1 MILASIL
8 LLGRITAG
16 AGQQP
21 APELQQRAD
30 EIVASFRAGDL
41 ARLMTFWSDQSASRI
56 PDRKRIARLLEDR
69 AGFDVAATDA
79 MQQGDDAFLT
89 VELHEK
95 TAAQVL
101 LERYDVKLHRC
112 DAEWR
117 IDSWTSPHNARAKE
131 IIGAAPDERSRI
143 IATTTEATLP
153 LAREVM
159 HCGYDF
165 FDRSEIDSAA
175 TAFAAAGDLAE
186 RTGHDPTRAKVER
199 GLAQIEFVRA
209 DRAGAI
215 RHFDKGVEIAK
226 SAEDPRILAQALL
239 QFGSVIEDSAA
250 EGRLTTALQLFRE
263 AHDRVGEA
271 AALARLGN
279 ARTSSAD
286 HDAARTNFLESQRIF
301 SELND
306 AVGVAYTFRGLAID
320 AYAQGH
326 YANALTDFRKAIEV
340 SRSVED
346 LDGEAIAVNNIAL
359 VQYRQDHYMEAL
371 QAFEQALAI
380 FERLQRQES
389 VAKVLGKIG
398 EMHLLLGNRP
408 LATEYLQ
415 RAFEVAEKGGN
426 KTALAGILHNL
437 ARLAAGVGDYRKALA
452 YWEQS
457 LAINTQLGN
466 RAGMASGLVMIG
478 AVQSSLGN
486 IDDAR
491 NAYDRAFE
499 AAREVNNH
507 ETMIVALENRA
518 ELSMQCDDALSAIEP
533 LERAVRISTEFGL
546 REREWRSRM
555 NLASAYRSLG
565 GVAAAQAELERAIAI
580 VEDLRRSL
588 PGDELAQRSFVNMVF
603 PYNDMVSLLVDDKRA
618 AEAFQY
624 AERSKARVLLD
635 ILRQGRAGPGKVM
648 TAVERDRERELT
660 AQLTRLNQDY
670 RQKLGTAGE
679 SAAEGKV
686 RKTQLEYEAF
696 MTGLYAGHPQLRLER
711 GDITPVSV
719 DEVGALLKQRA
730 ADAFLEFVVT
740 DEATYLFTITPA
752 TGGAAQ
758 VRAHSIAVAKS
769 ELQKEVMSFRNLLA
783 ARELNYGAAAQKLY
797 DRLLRPAEAELRGAR
812 VVCIVA
818 DGPLWELPF
827 QALKSDPTRFVIDR
841 HAIFYAPSITV
852 LREMISKRRNRAGK
866 AQLLAFA
873 NPVISTQV
881 ASRVRSEYR
890 DVSLAPIPETETEVR
905 RIAALYGAQNSRL
918 HVRRE
923 AREELAKAEAPA
935 FAVLHFATHGIFDDQ
950 NALSSRLVFSPPR
963 SPTEDGFLEAREIMQ
978 LNLHADVAVLS
989 ACETA
994 RGRIGAG
1001 EGVIGMSWALFVAG
1015 CPTTIV
1021 SQWKVSSASTTDLM
1035 IELHRALLAS
1045 DRASRSTAEALRH
1058 AALAVRAKP
1067 AYRHPFYWSPFVAV
1081 GTDR

>member
-1 MILASIL
+1 MIVASIL

-16 AGQQP
+16 VAEQS
-21 APELQQRAD
+21 APELRQRAH
-30 EIVASFRAGDL
+30 EIVTSFRAGDL
-41 ARLMTFWSDQSASRI
+41 ARLMTYWSDQSATRTT
-56 PDRKRIARLLEDR
+56 DRKRIARLLEDR
-69 AGFDVAATDA
+69 VALDLAAADVA
-79 MQQGDDAFLT
+79 QQGDTGFLP
-89 VELHEK
+89 VELREK
-95 TAAQVL
+95 TAAQTV
-101 LERYDVKLHRC
+101 LERYEVKLRRRG
-112 DAEWR
+112 AEWR

-143 IATTTEATLP
+143 IGSTEVTLP
-153 LAREVM
+153 LAREVL
-159 HCGYDF
+159 HCAYDSL
-165 FDRSEIDSAA
+165 DRSEIDIAA
-175 TAFAAAGDLAE
+175 TAFAAAGELAE
-186 RTGHDPTRAKVER
+186 RTGHVPTRAAVER
-199 GLAQIEFVRA
+199 GLANIQYVRA

-215 RHFDKGVEIAK
+215 RHFEKGIEIAK
-226 SAEDPRILAQALL
+226 SADDPRILAQALL
-239 QFGSVIEDSAA
+239 QFGSTIQDSAA
-250 EGRLTTALQLFRE
+250 EGGLTTALQLFRE

-271 AALARLGN
+271 AALARIGN
-279 ARTSSAD
+279 ARTRSAD
-286 HDAARTNFLESQRIF
+286 HDVARTNFLESQRIF

-306 AVGVAYTFRGLAID
+306 AVGVAFTFRGLAID

-326 YANALTDFRKAIEV
+326 YAEALTDFRKAIEV
-340 SRSVED
+340 SRRVDD
-346 LDGEAIAVNNIAL
+346 LDGEAIAVNNIAI
-359 VQYRQDHYMEAL
+359 VQYQQEHYMEAL

-380 FERLQRQES
+380 FERLKRRES
-389 VAKVLGKIG
+389 VARVLGKIG
-398 EMHLLLGNRP
+398 EMHLILGNRP

-415 RAFEVAEKGGN
+415 RAFEVAGKGGN
-426 KTALAGILHNL
+426 KTVLAGIFHNL

-457 LAINTQLGN
+457 VAINTQLGN
-466 RAGMASGLVMIG
+466 RSGMAASLVMIG
-478 AVQSSLGN
+478 TVQDSLGN
-486 IDDAR
+486 IEDAR
-491 NAYDRAFE
+491 NAYDQAFE
-499 AAREVNNH
+499 AAREVNDR

-518 ELSMQCDDALSAIEP
+518 GLSMRCGDTVSAIEP
-533 LERAVRISTEFGL
+533 LERAVRMSTEFGL
-546 REREWRSRM
+546 REREWRARM
-555 NLASAYRSLG
+555 NLADAYRSLG
-565 GVAAAQAELERAIAI
+565 GVAEAQEELERAIAI

-588 PGDELAQRSFVNMVF
+588 PGDELAQRAFVNMVF
-603 PYNDMVSLLVDDKRA
+603 PYNDMVSLLVGDKRPT
-618 AEAFQY
+618 EAFQY

-635 ILRQGRAGPGKVM
+635 ILRQGRADPSKVM
-648 TAVERDRERELT
+648 TTVERDRERDLS

-679 SAAEGKV
+679 SAAEGKL

-696 MTGLYAGHPQLRLER
+696 MTGLYAAHPQLRLER
-711 GDITPVSV
+711 GDIAPVGV
-719 DEVGALLKQRA
+719 EEVSALLKQRA

-740 DEATYLFTITPA
+740 DEATYLFTITPGA
-752 TGGAAQ
+752 GGLAR
-758 VRAHSIAVAKS
+758 VRAHSIPVAKS
-769 ELQKEVMSFRNLLA
+769 DLQKEVMRFRDLLA
-783 ARELNYGAAAQKLY
+783 ARDLTYGAAAQKLY

-812 VVCIVA
+812 VVCVVA

-827 QALKSDPTRFVIDR
+827 QALKSDSTRFVIDR

-852 LREMISKRRNRAGK
+852 LREMMSKRRDHAGK
-866 AQLLAFA
+866 TQLLAFG
-873 NPVISTQV
+873 NPVIPTQV
-881 ASRVRSEYR
+881 ASRVHAEYR

-918 HVRRE
+918 HLRQD

-963 SPTEDGFLEAREIMQ
+963 SPREDGFLEAREIMQ
-978 LNLHADVAVLS
+978 LKLHADVAVLS

-1035 IELHRALLAS
+1035 IELHGALVAS
-1045 DRASRSTAEALRH
+1045 DRASRSAAEALRR

-1067 AYRHPFYWSPFVAV
+1067 AYRHPFYWSPFVVV
-1081 GTDR
+1081 GTNR